1 MNRHRCGCKPH
12 LPGSENVYL
21 FLTSTIFFEFTISR
35 FHTSTDRWF
44 VQKITMEKHLSN
56 LREVLG
62 PDGLIA
68 KQLTGYEFRP
78 QQLEMAEAVASALS
92 GSEHLVVEAG
102 TGVGKSFA
110 YLLPAINLALDTH
123 EPVVI
128 STILSTSKNS

>member
-1 MNRHRCGCKPH
+1 MKKR
-12 LPGSENVYL
+12 
-21 FLTSTIFFEFTISR
+21 
-35 FHTSTDRWF
+35 
-44 VQKITMEKHLSN
+44 LSN
-56 LREVLG
+56 LQEVLG

-92 GSEHLVVEAG
+92 SDEHLVVEAG

-110 YLLPAINLALDTH
+110 YLLPAIDLALDTH

-128 STILSTSKNS
+128 STNTINLQEQLIYKDIQFLQQVLPQPFTAALAKGRGNYLSRRRLDSLLTYERALF